1 MRRVLARAVTVA
13 LVLAVAV
20 GCGAPAAAKPKPKR
34 LPDLL
39 NPYLGPDH
47 ATWLEGAVARM
58 ATPDEITGYL
68 ALRDDA
74 AAATFIE
81 GFWERRNPHPGSGRN
96 AVRQLFDQRATEAD
110 KRFSESGRSGH
121 TTDRGAVYILY
132 GEPSEIRFDAGVGP
146 REVDAE
152 VWVYKAPGQPGIH
165 GHPPQPEYRFAK
177 IGDVTVYIGAAKRPP
192 PTLLQPDSQRR

>member
-1 MRRVLARAVTVA
+1 MKRALLRAATVA
-13 LVLAVAV
+13 LLFAVAV
-20 GCGAPAAAKPKPKR
+20 GCAAPAAAKPKPKR
-34 LPDLL
+34 PPDLL

-58 ATPDEITGYL
+58 ASPDEITGYL

-74 AAATFIE
+74 AAATFVE
-81 GFWERRNPHPGSGRN
+81 SFWERRNPHPGSGRN
-96 AVRQLFDQRATEAD
+96 SVRQLFDQRATEAD

-121 TTDRGAVYILY
+121 TTDRGAVFVLY

-152 VWVYKAPGQPGIH
+152 VWVYKAPVQAGIH
-165 GHPPQPEYRFAK
+165 GHPPQPEYRFARV
-177 IGDVTVYIGAAKRPP
+177 GDVTVYIGAAKRPP
-192 PTLLQPDSQRR
+192 ATLLQPDPPRQ